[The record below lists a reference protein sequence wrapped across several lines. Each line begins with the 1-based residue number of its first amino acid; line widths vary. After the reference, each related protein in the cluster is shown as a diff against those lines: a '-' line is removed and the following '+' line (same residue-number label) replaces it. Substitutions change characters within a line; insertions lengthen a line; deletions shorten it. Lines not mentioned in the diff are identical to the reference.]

1 MAYTRLIVLVMAFEV
16 LITAV
21 VGLGIYFGFSIFPYS
36 QSPVTTTGA
45 AVQTVGFNATIPLYM
60 PSLTD
65 LKIPYTYLQVGAQAW
80 GIVAFL
86 VSAAV
91 MGLQSFIRGMF
102 LGGLKGWVQNRKTV
116 SLITCG
122 RKYFSDMIAWSI
134 FQNVIGALIV
144 FLAAAFFPFGLILM
158 IALLFYSLTPYL
170 IVLQNITFSEAL
182 TKAPRLFRRYF
193 SALLP
198 LALLAMLC
206 TLVVSLFRSLTP
218 PWGYAVPLL
227 AYACI
232 GTLLIGELMRQLA
245 VKLTLD
251 GEQAPDLP
259 FREVRARRMVN
270 AMIVLLVP
278 VLVSAGIFAASGRHL
293 SAFEFGSKKRLDGLS
308 YNTNFSDVFYASE
321 QKYTAYEWQTR
332 DYSIAIRLPDLSD
345 ERKPDELRGIA
356 DITWQVN
363 EEIRTV
369 HGNSTQIDVKPIMH
383 KSRLMYRLVRETAN
397 NGSFYYSSRSGTASI
412 LPGGERPREPLSIQ
426 IMVSGDASHLFVM
439 QYPTRFDISQVFRV
453 SDDGRY
459 LIPGT
464 SQINPMDFHAY
475 WFTTEQSTEN
485 LFELLAAKNKT
496 NSIATTDRA
505 YLALACA
512 MQEGDGRMV
521 VNLLETMRK
530 AGINVKAPDWD
541 GLTWTDNLHGR
552 YKDASLQ
559 KTLELLTKAGVQGSY
574 ESKKLLYKSDEKI
587 GVYRFEVPFPDG
599 MLPITYK
606 ESKVDGKLLSV
617 NVMDGKRS

>member
-1 MAYTRLIVLVMAFEV
+1 MAYTRLIVLVMVFEV
-16 LITAV
+16 LLTAV
-21 VGLGIYFGFSIFPYS
+21 VGLGIYFGFSIFPYA
-36 QSPVTTTGA
+36 QSPATTTGA

-65 LKIPYTYLQVGAQAW
+65 LRIPYTYLQVGAQAW
-80 GIVAFL
+80 GIPAFL
-86 VSAAV
+86 ASAAV
-91 MGLQSFIRGMF
+91 IGLQSFVRGMY
-102 LGGLKGWVQNRKTV
+102 LGGLKGWALNRKTV
-116 SLITCG
+116 SLIACG
-122 RKYFSDMIAWSI
+122 RRYFGGMIAWSI
-134 FQNVIGALIV
+134 FQSVIGSLIF
-144 FLAAAFFPFGLILM
+144 FLAAAFFPIGLILM

-170 IVLQNITFSEAL
+170 MVLQEITFSEAL
-182 TKAPRLFRRYF
+182 AKAPRMFRRYF
-193 SALLP
+193 GTLLP

-206 TLVVSLFRSLTP
+206 TLVISLSRSLTP

-232 GTLLIGELMRQLA
+232 GTLLIGELMRQLTI
-245 VKLTLD
+245 KLTLD
-251 GEQAPDLP
+251 GDQVLNLP
-259 FREVRARRMVN
+259 FGEVRARRMVN
-270 AMIVLLVP
+270 AIIVLLVP
-278 VLVSAGIFAASGRHL
+278 VLVSAGSFAASGRHL
-293 SAFEFGSKKRLDGLS
+293 SVFEFGSKKQLEGIS
-308 YNTNFSDVFYASE
+308 YNSNFSDVFYASE

-332 DYSIAIRLPDLSD
+332 DYSIVLRLPDLSN

-369 HGNSTQIDVKPIMH
+369 HGNSTHIDVKPIMH
-383 KSRLMYRLVRETAN
+383 KSRLVYRLVQETAN
-397 NGSFYYSSRSGTASI
+397 NGSFYYSSMSGSASI
-412 LPGGERPREPLSIQ
+412 LPGGELPREPLSIQ
-426 IMVSGDASHLFVM
+426 IMVSGDGNHTFVM

-475 WFTTEQSTEN
+475 WFTAEQSTEN

-496 NSIATTDRA
+496 NSIATIDSA

-521 VNLLETMRK
+521 VNLLEMMRQ
-530 AGINVKAPDWD
+530 AGISVKAPDWD
-541 GLTWTDNLHGR
+541 SLTWTDNLQGR
-552 YKDASLQ
+552 YKGASMQ
-559 KTLELLTKAGVQGSY
+559 KTLELLTKAGVQDGY
-574 ESKKLLYKSDEKI
+574 EAKELLDQSDEKI
-587 GVYRFEVPFPDG
+587 SVYQVEVPFPDG

-606 ESKVDGKLLSV
+606 KSKVDGKLLTV
-617 NVMDGKRS
+617 NVMD

>member
-1 MAYTRLIVLVMAFEV
+1 MAYTRLIVLVMVFEV
-16 LITAV
+16 LITAL
-21 VGLGIYFGFSIFPYS
+21 VGLGIYYGFSIFPYS
-36 QSPVTTTGA
+36 QSLVTTTGA

-65 LKIPYTYLQVGAQAW
+65 LKIPYTYLQAGAQVW
-80 GIVAFL
+80 GITAFI

-91 MGLQSFIRGMF
+91 MGLQSFIRGMY
-102 LGGLKGWVQNRKTV
+102 LGGLKGWVLNRKTV
-116 SLITCG
+116 PLITYG
-122 RKYFSDMIAWSI
+122 RRYFGDMIAWSI
-134 FQNVIGALIV
+134 FQNVIGALV
-144 FLAAAFFPFGLILM
+144 VYLALSFFPFGLILM
-158 IALLFYSLTPYL
+158 IALMFYSLTPYL
-170 IVLQNITFSEAL
+170 IVLQNITFSDAL
-182 TKAPRLFRRYF
+182 AKAPRMFRRYF
-193 SALLP
+193 GTLLP

-206 TLVVSLFRSLTP
+206 TLVVSLFRSLTS

-232 GTLLIGELMRQLA
+232 GTLLIGELMRKLA
-245 VKLTLD
+245 VKLKLD
-251 GEQAPDLP
+251 GEQTPDLP
-259 FREVRARRMVN
+259 FGENRASRMVN

-278 VLVSAGIFAASGRHL
+278 ALVSVGIFAASGRHL
-293 SAFEFGSKKRLDGLS
+293 SAFEIGSKNRIEGFS

-332 DYSIAIRLPDLSD
+332 DYSIAIRLPDLSG

-369 HGNSTQIDVKPIMH
+369 QGNSTFIDVKPIMH
-383 KSRLMYRLVRETAN
+383 KSRLIYRLVRETAN
-397 NGSFYYSSRSGTASI
+397 NGSFYYSSMSGSASI
-412 LPGGERPREPLSIQ
+412 IPGGERPREPLSIQ
-426 IMVSGDASHLFVM
+426 IMISGDGSHIFIM

-464 SQINPMDFHAY
+464 SQMNPMDFHAY

-485 LFELLAAKNKT
+485 LFKLLAAKNKT
-496 NSIATTDRA
+496 NYIATINRS

-521 VNLLETMRK
+521 VNLLETMRQ
-530 AGINVKAPDWD
+530 AGLNVKAPDWD
-541 GLTWTDNLHGR
+541 ELTWTDNLHGR
-552 YKDASLQ
+552 YKGATLQ
-559 KTLELLTKAGVQGSY
+559 RTLELMTKAGVQGGY
-574 ESKKLLYKSDEKI
+574 EGRELLDESDEKI

-606 ESKVDGKLLSV
+606 ESKEDGKLLSV
-617 NVMDGKRS
+617 SVMD